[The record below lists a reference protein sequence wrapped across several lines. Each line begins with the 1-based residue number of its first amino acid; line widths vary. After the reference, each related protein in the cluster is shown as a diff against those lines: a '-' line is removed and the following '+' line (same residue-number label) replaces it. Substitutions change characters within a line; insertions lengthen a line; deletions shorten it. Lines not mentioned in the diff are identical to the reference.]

1 MKNKFPNTIRIIS
14 LVTLATF
21 VLIQSAPAYALRQP
35 VSEGSAL
42 DEVTAAL
49 TGNVSS
55 SGRATGVITPT
66 GLLLRGIMHITKKDY
81 EKIRAEGFL
90 PKNQGGVS
98 KDTTNNF
105 QGKVS
110 FSLCSDELF
119 HSATLLFYGPL
130 VDKMHVA
137 FIIGPEYVRAHKDR
151 FSLVGE
157 YFNKTS
163 HSHERNIYKRG
174 LELLG
179 LSDVKPEPYDKA
191 FGDEI
196 QADGVSA
203 EAIAGIIADHSMVD
217 KLRQW
222 DVELGLS
229 GLPIYA
235 FDKLSSEK
243 SELREEWLPVP
254 GAASAGDE
262 AKAKVELFTEVD
274 NHVEFYHWLVKSIES
289 GALEKGLP
297 LFLFDAHDD
306 TRFRPDDSIAT
317 PRDSNW
323 LRIACRNGYLGG
335 IYWVVPP
342 WIDEK
347 GMEYLAQQVE
357 RLKEGGI
364 QIKILRLEEVAAA
377 LANIDKEALA
387 TIDADFF
394 DSIYSVGTVYP
405 VHISDEKEIQDVAHK
420 IIEPLS
426 KHKNGITSINVVLTG
441 FPFLQPTKAK
451 LIAATVRKEFD
462 DLMTSEVVL
471 PVEQGAAIAPAGD
484 ADNATA
490 EGILVITDNIAAAK
504 EEIAQAMGIGLA
516 GAINYYL
523 VQENSLSEIRKAKAA
538 ASSAGIVLM
547 FMTNFDIKLA
557 VLANLSGMSI
567 IDISDKAQMEAF
579 AKALG
584 ESL

>member
-42 DEVTAAL
+42 GEVTAAL

-55 SGRATGVITPT
+55 SGRATGVIMPT

-105 QGKVS
+105 PGKVS

-557 VLANLSGMSI
+557 VLVNLSGMSI

>member
-42 DEVTAAL
+42 GEVTAAL

-105 QGKVS
+105 PGKVS

-426 KHKNGITSINVVLTG
+426 KHKNEITSINVVLTG